1 MKDPK
6 KSKDQRARWLTTGEA
21 AVHCRVSVP
30 TLQDWIRSGRLAA
43 LKTLGGHRRI
53 DVHEFERFLHTY
65 GMPPYRSI
73 PRVMIVDDDLLVVD
87 VIAARLAAD
96 IRAPIVESAS
106 DGYEALLK
114 IGEFKPT
121 LLIVDVVLPRV
132 DGVEVCRRLKANPG
146 TKALK
151 ILGITGH
158 PDRIPEIL
166 EAGADACLAKP
177 FGLDEL
183 DKTIDR
189 LLPGGRASKA
199 GIEGHGAV

>member
-1 MKDPK
+1 MKDPN

-21 AVHCRVSVP
+21 AAHCRVSVP

-65 GMPPYRSI
+65 GMPPYRSV
-73 PRVMIVDDDLLVVD
+73 PRVMIVTDDLGVLDVV
-87 VIAARLAAD
+87 AARLAAD
-96 IRAPIVESAS
+96 TRAPLVETAS

-121 LLIVDVVLPRV
+121 LLIVDVLLPRV
-132 DGVEVCRRLKANPG
+132 DGVEVCRRLKSNPG
-146 TKALK
+146 TQAPK
-151 ILGITGH
+151 ILGITRH

-166 EAGADACLAKP
+166 AAGADACLAKP

-199 GIEGHGAV
+199 EDEGHGTV